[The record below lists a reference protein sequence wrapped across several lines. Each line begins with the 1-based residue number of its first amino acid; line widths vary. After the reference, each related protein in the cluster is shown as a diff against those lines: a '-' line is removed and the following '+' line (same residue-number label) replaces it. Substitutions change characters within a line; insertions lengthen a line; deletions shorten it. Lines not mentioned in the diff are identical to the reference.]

1 MEAVLEEQ
9 RPWPSQVPVSGAA
22 TDQVRK
28 SAQKLGTKTGWDG
41 LVGERGPQPG
51 LFF

>member
-9 RPWPSQVPVSGAA
+9 GPWPSQVPVPGAA
-22 TDQVRK
+22 PDQVRK
-28 SAQKLGTKTGWDG
+28 NAQKLETKTSWDG
-41 LVGERGPQPG
+41 LVGARGPQLG

>member
-9 RPWPSQVPVSGAA
+9 GPWPSQVPVPGAA
-22 TDQVRK
+22 TDQLRK
-28 SAQKLGTKTGWDG
+28 SAQKLGIKTGWDD
-41 LVGERGPQPG
+41 LVGARGPQPG